1 MSGTPRRHSAGVVA
15 IAAVAVA
22 ATPLS
27 AQLRPSGGSEFTR
40 PASIMAVEAAEH
52 RCSVEVLW
60 YQDGYR
66 YTEGQ
71 IRQFVRETDAVV
83 RAVAVD
89 SIAALPYEYRG
100 WIRFRPTEILR
111 GPFPNREFWLQGS
124 LVDRDDF
131 NQDPV
136 PYRMVRP
143 AGQRGDCFA
152 SEYRLGREY
161 LFLLKKDAGGLLTPW
176 WAALAPLNEQISGR
190 EDPWL
195 RWVRERL
202 PRGAGECRPPAP
214 PSWSP
219 LDRVRSM
226 VSEANAIV
234 RAVAI
239 DSMGP
244 LPYERNGWVRF
255 RPLEILRGPFP
266 DREFLLEGRLVEHDD
281 FNEGSVPYL
290 RVRSS
295 GRWDCFTNEYRL
307 GGEYL
312 LLLWKD
318 YHGLLTLFWSL
329 GSPINEQI
337 RGADDPWVTWVRG
350 EMRQR

>member
-1 MSGTPRRHSAGVVA
+1 MAM
-15 IAAVAVA
+15 A

-27 AQLRPSGGSEFTR
+27 AQLRPSGASESLR
-40 PASIMAVEAAEH
+40 PVSARGAAIEAAER
-52 RCSVEVLW
+52 RCSVRVLR

-71 IRQFVRETDAVV
+71 IRQFVWETDAVV

-100 WIRFRPTEILR
+100 WVRFRPTEILR
-111 GPFPNREFWLQGS
+111 GPFPNREFWLQGD
-124 LVDRDDF
+124 LVDGDDF

-136 PYRMVRP
+136 PYRVVRP
-143 AGQRGDCFA
+143 AGQRGDCYA
-152 SEYRLGREY
+152 SEYRLGGEY
-161 LFLLKKDAGGLLTPW
+161 LFLLKKDAGGLLTAW
-176 WAALAPLNEQISGR
+176 WVPLAPLNEQISGVQ
-190 EDPWL
+190 DPWL

-202 PRGAGECRPPAP
+202 PTSARGCRPTTFRG
-214 PSWSP
+214 STS

-226 VSEANAIV
+226 VGEADAIV
-234 RAVAI
+234 RAVAT

-244 LPYERNGWVRF
+244 LPYERSGWIRF

-266 DREFLLEGRLVEHDD
+266 NLEFVLEGRLVPHDD
-281 FNEGSVPYL
+281 FNEGPVPYT

-295 GRWDCFTNEYRL
+295 GWWECFASDYRR

-312 LLLWKD
+312 LLLRKE
-318 YHGLLTLFWSL
+318 YHGLLTPLWSAA
-329 GSPINEQI
+329 SPTNEQI

-350 EMRQR
+350 EIRQR

>member
-1 MSGTPRRHSAGVVA
+1 MSASG
-15 IAAVAVA
+15 AAV
-22 ATPLS
+22 
-27 AQLRPSGGSEFTR
+27 E
-40 PASIMAVEAAEH
+40 PADH
-52 RCSVEVLW
+52 RCSVTVLR

-71 IRQFVRETDAVV
+71 IRQFIRETDAVV

-100 WIRFRPTEILR
+100 WIRFRPLEILR

-131 NQDPV
+131 NEDPV
-136 PYRMVRP
+136 PYRVVRP

-152 SEYRLGREY
+152 SEYRLDREY
-161 LFLLKKDAGGLLTPW
+161 LFLLKRDTGGLLTAW
-176 WAALAPLNEQISGR
+176 WAPLAPLNEQISGPG
-190 EDPWL
+190 DPWL

-202 PRGAGECRPPAP
+202 PASAAGCRPSTPRG
-214 PSWSP
+214 SSI
-219 LDRVRSM
+219 DRVRSM
-226 VSEANAIV
+226 VSEADAIV
-234 RAVAI
+234 RAVAT

-244 LPYERNGWVRF
+244 LPYERSGRVRF
-255 RPLEILRGPFP
+255 RPLEVLRGPFP
-266 DREFLLEGRLVEHDD
+266 DLEFLLEGRLVEYDD

-295 GRWDCFTNEYRL
+295 GLWECFARDYRR

-312 LLLWKD
+312 LLLRKE
-318 YHGLLTLFWSL
+318 YHGLLTPLWSAA
-329 GSPINEQI
+329 SPTNEQI

-350 EMRQR
+350 EMRRR